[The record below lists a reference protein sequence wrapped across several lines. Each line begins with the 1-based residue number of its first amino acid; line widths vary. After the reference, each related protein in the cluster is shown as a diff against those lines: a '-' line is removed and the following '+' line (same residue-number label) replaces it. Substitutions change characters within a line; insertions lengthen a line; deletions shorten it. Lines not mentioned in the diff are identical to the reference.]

1 MKFLCV
7 ECDSSMALS
16 GTKGPDNGSMTV
28 IFTCRSC
35 ERQIAMLTNAQETQM
50 VHSLGVKIGGRKE
63 AAPPME
69 TIRGSLVG
77 AAGDGAG
84 THTPHAAQT
93 PRTEAPDAPAPS
105 DSEPAAEESESAGK
119 CPFTAMVTEGMEGQI
134 PAVEGIRWTPEA
146 EERLT
151 NIPSFIRSM
160 VKRGIE
166 DHAKAQG
173 IEVIDPEVMASVRG
187 SIGM

>member
-16 GTKGPDNGSMTV
+16 ETKGPDNGSMTV

-84 THTPHAAQT
+84 THAPNAPHATATPH
-93 PRTEAPDAPAPS
+93 APAPS
-105 DSEPAAEESESAGK
+105 DSEPAAEESDSAGK
-119 CPFTAMVTEGMEGQI
+119 CPFSAMVTEGMEGQI
-134 PAVEGIRWTPEA
+134 PAVEGIRWTAEA
-146 EERLT
+146 EARLT

-187 SIGM
+187 DIGM

>member
-1 MKFLCV
+1 
-7 ECDSSMALS
+7 
-16 GTKGPDNGSMTV
+16 
-28 IFTCRSC
+28 
-35 ERQIAMLTNAQETQM
+35 M

-84 THTPHAAQT
+84 THAPNAPHAAATPQT
-93 PRTEAPDAPAPS
+93 SEPS
-105 DSEPAAEESESAGK
+105 DSETAAEESDSAGK
-119 CPFTAMVTEGMEGQI
+119 CPFSAMVTEGMEGQI
-134 PAVEGIRWTPEA
+134 PAVEGVRWTAEA
-146 EERLT
+146 EARLT

-187 SIGM
+187 DIGM

>member
-16 GTKGPDNGSMTV
+16 ETKGPDNGSMTV

-35 ERQIAMLTNAQETQM
+35 ERQIAMLTNAQATQM
-50 VHSLGVKIGGRKE
+50 VHSLGVKLGARTE
-63 AAPPME
+63 AAAPME
-69 TIRGSLVG
+69 TIRGSLIG

-84 THTPHAAQT
+84 THAPHAAA
-93 PRTEAPDAPAPS
+93 APHAPAPS
-105 DSEPAAEESESAGK
+105 SSEPAVEESESAGK
-119 CPFTAMVTEGMEGQI
+119 CPFSAMVTEGMEGQI

-146 EERLT
+146 EARLT

-166 DHAKAQG
+166 DHAKAKG

-187 SIGM
+187 DIGM